1 MRTCLPAKRVST
13 GLCALF
19 SVYKH
24 KHCFTKNRYLTYIK
38 IVLRYI
44 PVEKLLFLFRKNRMS

>member
-1 MRTCLPAKRVST
+1 MRTGLPAKRVST
-13 GLCALF
+13 SFCALF

-44 PVEKLLFLFRKNRMS
+44 PAEKLLFLFRKNQVS